1 MKVTEK
7 EFITRY
13 IKKHSETSSKI
24 FPDDF
29 TNLSDT
35 EKLELPHKTL
45 LLGAEFFGAVEI
57 LTTEGT
63 PVLLAESIHKAKYIL
78 YANLNRSGNIIIP
91 KNENEIKTAVEN
103 YEKHLDWILIDIE
116 EELKKNSPESRNLHS
131 VTNEIF
137 LKLNLVRY

>member
-1 MKVTEK
+1 MTEK
-7 EFITRY
+7 GFILQY
-13 IKKHSETSSKI
+13 INKHSEASSKI

-35 EKLELPHKTL
+35 EKLEMPHKTL
-45 LLGAEFFGAVEI
+45 VLGNEFFGTVEI
-57 LTTEGT
+57 LTIEGT
-63 PVLLAESIHKAKYIL
+63 PVLQAESIHKAKYIV

-91 KNENEIKTAVEN
+91 KSENEIKTAVEN
-103 YEKHLDWILIDIE
+103 YEKYLDWILLDIE
-116 EELKKNSPESRNLHS
+116 EELKKKLPDSRNLHS

>member
-1 MKVTEK
+1 VTKK
-7 EFITRY
+7 EFISRY
-13 IKKHSETSSKI
+13 IKKHTETSSKI

-35 EKLELPHKTL
+35 EKLEMPHKTL
-45 LLGAEFFGAVEI
+45 VLGPEFFGAVEI

-63 PVLLAESIHKAKYIL
+63 PVLQAENIHKAKYIV
-78 YANLNRSGNIIIP
+78 YAHLNRSDTIIIP
-91 KNENEIKTAVEN
+91 KKESEIKTAVEN
-103 YEKHLDWILIDIE
+103 YEKYLDWILLDIND
-116 EELKKNSPESRNLHS
+116 ELKKNLPDSRNLHS

>member
-1 MKVTEK
+1 MTEK
-7 EFITRY
+7 EFIFRY
-13 IKKHSETSSKI
+13 INIHTETKNKI

-35 EKLELPHKTL
+35 EKLEIPNKTL
-45 LLGAEFFGAVEI
+45 VLGTEFFGAVEI

-63 PVLLAESIHKAKYIL
+63 PILQAESIHKAKYIL
-78 YANLNRSGNIIIP
+78 YSNLNRSGNVVIP
-91 KNENEIKTAVEN
+91 KDEQEIKTAVEK
-103 YEKHLDWILIDIE
+103 YEKHLDWILLNIE
-116 EELKKNSPESRNLHS
+116 EELSKELPDSRNLHS

>member
-1 MKVTEK
+1 MTEK
-7 EFITRY
+7 EFISQY
-13 IKKHSETSSKI
+13 INKHSDTSSKI

-29 TNLSDT
+29 TNLTDT
-35 EKLELPHKTL
+35 EKLEMPHKTL
-45 LLGAEFFGAVEI
+45 VLGNEFFGAIEI

-63 PVLLAESIHKAKYIL
+63 PVLQADNIHKAKYIV

-91 KNENEIKTAVEN
+91 KSEYEIKTAVEN
-103 YEKHLDWILIDIE
+103 YERFLDWILLDID
-116 EELKKNSPESRNLHS
+116 EELKQKLPDSRNLHS

>member
-1 MKVTEK
+1 VTEK
-7 EFITRY
+7 EFISRY
-13 IKKHSETSSKI
+13 IKKHAETNSKI

-45 LLGAEFFGAVEI
+45 VLGNEFFGAFEI

-63 PVLLAESIHKAKYIL
+63 PVLQAENIHKAKYIV
-78 YANLNRSGNIIIP
+78 YANLNRSGNIILP
-91 KNENEIKTAVEN
+91 KKENEIKTAVEN
-103 YEKHLDWILIDIE
+103 YEKHLDWILLDIE
-116 EELKKNSPESRNLHS
+116 EELKKKLPESRNFHS
-131 VTNEIF
+131 ITNEIF

>member
-1 MKVTEK
+1 MTEK
-7 EFITRY
+7 EFITQY
-13 IKKHSETSSKI
+13 INKHTEISSKI

-29 TNLSDT
+29 TNLTET
-35 EKLELPHKTL
+35 EKLEIPDKTIV
-45 LLGAEFFGAVEI
+45 LGSEFFGSVEI

-63 PVLLAESIHKAKYIL
+63 PVLQAENIHKAKYIL

-91 KNENEIKTAVEN
+91 KKENEIKTAVEN
-103 YEKHLDWILIDIE
+103 YEKHLDWILLDIE
-116 EELKKNSPESRNLHS
+116 EEIKINLPESRNLHS